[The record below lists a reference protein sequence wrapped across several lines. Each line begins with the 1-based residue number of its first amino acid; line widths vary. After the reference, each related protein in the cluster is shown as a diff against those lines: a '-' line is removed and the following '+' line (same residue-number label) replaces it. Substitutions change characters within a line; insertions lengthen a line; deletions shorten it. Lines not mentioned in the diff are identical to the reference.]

1 MNYETITVKEKDH
14 VATITLN
21 RPEKM
26 NAVNLQMREELVAAL
41 QGVAEDPD
49 VMVVVL
55 TGAGRAF
62 CSGLDHNGLPA
73 GGGEERGPS
82 GTAQEVRR
90 MQRISLAL
98 QKMDKPTIPAK
109 NG

>member
-1 MNYETITVKEKDH
+1 
-14 VATITLN
+14 
-21 RPEKM
+21 M

-98 QKMDKPTIPAK
+98 QKMDPCKKWINQPLQWSMGSLWVSAAISHSPAI
-109 NG
+109 